1 MIQLRRVPRN
11 TTINRSLMAAWTVL
25 ISSWEDLL
33 FTTFVS
39 ISLSLSLSLSL
50 FGTLTHSQSSRTLPR
65 FFYIYNANVNGINH
79 IYREEFV
86 NDIIL
91 DAKLVRCIMYVCG
104 MYMEKKRSMVFQKKA
119 WITSLVTYSVRM
131 SGQFLTL

>member
-1 MIQLRRVPRN
+1 M
-11 TTINRSLMAAWTVL
+11 
-25 ISSWEDLL
+25 
-33 FTTFVS
+33 
-39 ISLSLSLSLSL
+39 
-50 FGTLTHSQSSRTLPR
+50 
-65 FFYIYNANVNGINH
+65 
-79 IYREEFV
+79 YREEFV

-91 DAKLVRCIMYVCG
+91 DAKLVRCIMYVRG